1 MANINVYDLDGKVKQ
16 SIRSPSFFSMESRK
30 DLISRVVSSIEAGEK
45 QPQGRDPLAGT
56 RNTARSW
63 DQVMLQREFLDVRD
77 LDILELEMLHLY
89 LEP

>member
-1 MANINVYDLDGKVKQ
+1 VKNNHKVEILLQ
-16 SIRSPSFFSMESRK
+16 EQEIPH
-30 DLISRVVSSIEAGEK
+30 
-45 QPQGRDPLAGT
+45 DPG
-56 RNTARSW
+56 